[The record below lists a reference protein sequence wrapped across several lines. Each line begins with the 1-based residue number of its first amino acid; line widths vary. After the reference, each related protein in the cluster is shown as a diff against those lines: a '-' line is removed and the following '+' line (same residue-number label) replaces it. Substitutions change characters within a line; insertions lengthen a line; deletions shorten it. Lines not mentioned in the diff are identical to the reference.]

1 MNLPLA
7 ALLVVFVAV
16 IAASIALAAF
26 YWAVRRKQ
34 FSIRDLNEGAYT
46 IFDNDEPVGKP
57 QDVMFDDSRKQNKK
71 Q

>member
-7 ALLVVFVAV
+7 ALLVVLVAI
-16 IAASIALAAF
+16 IAASVALAAF

-34 FSIRDLNEGAYT
+34 FSIRDLNEGGYA

-57 QDVMFDDSRKQNKK
+57 QDLMFDESKQSKNG
-71 Q
+71 